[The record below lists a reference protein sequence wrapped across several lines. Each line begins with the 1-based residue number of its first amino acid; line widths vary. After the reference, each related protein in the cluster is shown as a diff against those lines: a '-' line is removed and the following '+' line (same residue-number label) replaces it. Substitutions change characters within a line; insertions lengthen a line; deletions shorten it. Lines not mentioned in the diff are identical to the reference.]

1 MIHLIVILAVI
12 GLLLYLV
19 NAYIPMAEPIKKII
33 NIVVVIGVVI
43 MVLQFFGIFDMGPG
57 DFRYHR

>member
-1 MIHLIVILAVI
+1 MLHFIVLLMVI
-12 GLLLYLV
+12 GLLLWAF
-19 NAYIPMAEPIKKII
+19 NAYIPCAEPIKRII
-33 NIVVVIGVVI
+33 NIVVVIGVVV